1 MQNLQGLQLLLEK
14 EIAILEALIGL
25 SHRKTEAIT
34 GDDLSLLEE
43 IVLKEE
49 ALSKSLKTVDDA
61 CSPQALFFLRNH
73 SNVAAVPE
81 EFSVLFK
88 KAREKAIELRLNNEL
103 NQDLI
108 RDSLNL
114 VQFSINTLLS
124 DGAPALYGASGKM
137 AFNKRNNQVL
147 DFKG

>member
-1 MQNLQGLQLLLEK
+1 MQELQGLQLLLEK
-14 EIAILEALIGL
+14 EIAILEELIGL

-34 GDDLSLLEE
+34 KDDLSLLEE

-61 CSPQALFFLRNH
+61 CSPQAQFFFRNR
-73 SNVAAVPE
+73 SNSSRIPE
-81 EFSVLFK
+81 KCSDLMAKV
-88 KAREKAIELRLNNEL
+88 REKAIELRLNNEL
-103 NQDLI
+103 NQELI

-124 DGAPALYGASGKM
+124 DGAPAVYGASGKM
-137 AFNKRNNQVL
+137 ASGKRRNQVL
-147 DFKG
+147 DYKG